1 MTPELIVVVQ
11 YYRQLIDDIFIMKQ
25 FLLTYL
31 GTAPQDMKPEQGQQ
45 HMKDYRQW
53 LTDLGDAVVSPANPL
68 KDTHTIHPDGSV
80 TRGGNSTMSGYT
92 IIQAENI
99 EDALDIAKKCP
110 YITIGGILE
119 VSELLQMG

>member
-11 YYRQLIDDIFIMKQ
+11 YYQQLIDDIFIIKQ

-53 LTDLGDAVVSPANPL
+53 WCAIRLCDHSYHSTGGQRY
-68 KDTHTIHPDGSV
+68 THGFC
-80 TRGGNSTMSGYT
+80 R
-92 IIQAENI
+92 
-99 EDALDIAKKCP
+99 
-110 YITIGGILE
+110 
-119 VSELLQMG
+119 